1 MPKLTIVRANKRAF
15 GGAEIYLERLC
26 EELGRNHVDYE
37 ILHSRIPKWLASGL
51 RAWLFNMQVCLARDT
66 SRFYFSL
73 DRVSC
78 ADVLRVGD
86 GVHKHYMQLKGG
98 LPYTLLNLVY
108 TYIEKRGFAHAKH
121 LIAISEMVKRNI
133 MDCYGVAP
141 EKISVVYN
149 GIPLHSEQEQAAHR
163 ASAQNLRKT
172 LALGELP
179 VILYVGSGYKRKGVH
194 ELLELFARLQSRA
207 WLLILGKER
216 HLQAYIAHARA
227 LGIEERVRFLGARI
241 DVWGFYALASIFV
254 FPTHYEPFGN
264 VILEAMHSRC
274 AVITTRQCGGGELLA
289 SRWLMQN
296 PADTTIVGEI
306 DALLSDSA
314 LLQHVQEENYARSL
328 EFGID
333 KNAAQTMEILTRFC
347 KNEPTDTWLQK

>member
-1 MPKLTIVRANKRAF
+1 MDNLCIVRANKKAF
-15 GGAEIYLERLC
+15 GGAEIYLQRLC
-26 EELGRNHVDYE
+26 DELERQNVRYE
-37 ILHSRIPKWLASGL
+37 IVHSKIPKWLFSGL
-51 RAWLFNMQVCLARDT
+51 RAWLFDMQICLSRDP

-86 GVHKHYMQLKGG
+86 GVHLHYMRIKGG
-98 LPYTLLNLVY
+98 FPYTPLNLAY
-108 TYIEKRGFAHAKH
+108 TSIERRGFARAKH

-133 MDCYGVAP
+133 IDCYGVAP

-149 GIPLHSEQEQAAHR
+149 GIPLHSEKLQAKNRER
-163 ASAQNLRKT
+163 ALALRT
-172 LALGELP
+172 ELALGDLP

-194 ELLELFARLQSRA
+194 ELLEIFARLKSNA

-216 HLQAYIAHARA
+216 HLSAYTAHAKQ
-227 LGIEERVRFLGARI
+227 LGIEKRVHFLGARS
-241 DVWGFYALASIFV
+241 DVWGFYALASVFV

-274 AVITTRQCGGGELLA
+274 AVVTTRQCGGGELLD
-289 SRWLMQN
+289 SRWIMN
-296 PADTTIVGEI
+296 DSKDYAIASAI
-306 DALLSDSA
+306 DSLLADSA
-314 LLQHVQEENYARSL
+314 LLASVQEHNYQRSL

-333 KNAAQTMEILTRFC
+333 KNALQTLGILGRFF
-347 KNEPTDTWLQK
+347 

>member
-1 MPKLTIVRANKRAF
+1 MLRLTIVRANKRAF

-26 EELGRNHVDYE
+26 EELGKNGIEYD
-37 ILHSRIPKWLASGL
+37 ILHSAIPKWILSGL
-51 RAWLFNMQVCLARDT
+51 RAWLFDMQVCLSRDS
-66 SRFYFSL
+66 SRFFFSL

-86 GVHKHYMQLKGG
+86 GVHRHYMHIKGG
-98 LPYTLLNLVY
+98 FPYTLLNLAY
-108 TYIEKRGFAHAKH
+108 THIEKRGFAHAKH

-133 MDCYGVAP
+133 IDCYGVAP

-149 GIPLHSEQEQAAHR
+149 GIPLHSKEEQEAHS
-163 ASAQNLRKT
+163 ASAERLRAE
-172 LALGELP
+172 LCLGELP

-194 ELLELFARLQSRA
+194 ELLDVFARLQSRA

-216 HLQAYIAHARA
+216 HLDAYKAHAKR
-227 LGIEERVRFLGARI
+227 LQIESRVRFLGARS
-241 DVWGFYALASIFV
+241 DVWGFYALASVFV

-274 AVITTRQCGGGELLA
+274 AVITTRQCGGGELL
-289 SRWLMQN
+289 SPRWLMQN
-296 PADTTIVGEI
+296 PTDYAIAREI

-314 LLQHVQEENYARSL
+314 LLTRVQEENYARSL

-333 KNAAQTMEILTRFC
+333 KNAAQTMEIIA
-347 KNEPTDTWLQK
+347 KVAGG

>member
-26 EELGRNHVDYE
+26 DELSKHGIEYD
-37 ILHSRIPKWLASGL
+37 ILHSMIPKWLSSGL
-51 RAWLFNMQVCLARDT
+51 RAWLFNLQVCLARDS
-66 SRFYFSL
+66 SRFFFSL

-86 GVHKHYMQLKGG
+86 GVHRHYMHIKGG
-98 LPYTLLNLVY
+98 FPYTLLNLVY
-108 TYIEKRGFAHAKH
+108 THIEKRGFAHAKH

-133 MDCYGVAP
+133 IDCYGVAP
-141 EKISVVYN
+141 EKITVVYN
-149 GIPLHSEQEQAAHR
+149 GIPLHSEEEQAAHR
-163 ASAQNLRKT
+163 ASAEKLRAELT
-172 LALGELP
+172 LGELP

-216 HLQAYIAHARA
+216 HLDAYKAHAKR
-227 LGIEERVRFLGARI
+227 LGIEERVRFLGARS
-241 DVWGFYALASIFV
+241 DVWGFYALASVFV

-274 AVITTRQCGGGELLA
+274 AVITTRQCGGGELLS

-296 PADTTIVGEI
+296 PSDDSIACEI

-314 LLQHVQEENYARSL
+314 LLKRVQEENYARSL
-328 EFGID
+328 AFGID
-333 KNAAQTMEILTRFC
+333 KNATQTMEIIA
-347 KNEPTDTWLQK
+347 KIAGN

>member
-1 MPKLTIVRANKRAF
+1 MLRLTIVRANKRAF

-26 EELGRNHVDYE
+26 EELGKNGIEYD
-37 ILHSRIPKWLASGL
+37 ILHSAIPKWLSSGL
-51 RAWLFNMQVCLARDT
+51 RAWLFDMQVCLARDS
-66 SRFYFSL
+66 SRFFFSL

-86 GVHKHYMQLKGG
+86 GVHRHYMRIKGG
-98 LPYTLLNLVY
+98 FPYTLLNLAY
-108 TYIEKRGFAHAKH
+108 THIEKRGFAHAKH

-133 MDCYGVAP
+133 IDCYGVAP

-149 GIPLHSEQEQAAHR
+149 GIPLHSEEEQEAHS
-163 ASAQNLRKT
+163 ASAERLRAE
-172 LALGELP
+172 LCLGELP

-194 ELLELFARLQSRA
+194 ELLEVFARLQSRA

-216 HLQAYIAHARA
+216 HLDAYKAHAKR
-227 LGIEERVRFLGARI
+227 LQIESRVRFLGARS
-241 DVWGFYALASIFV
+241 DVWGFYALASVFV

-289 SRWLMQN
+289 PRWLMQN
-296 PADTTIVGEI
+296 PTDYAIAREI

-314 LLQHVQEENYARSL
+314 LLRRVQEENYARSL

-333 KNAAQTMEILTRFC
+333 KNAAQTMEIIA
-347 KNEPTDTWLQK
+347 KVAGG

>member
-1 MPKLTIVRANKRAF
+1 MLRLTIVRANKRAF

-26 EELGRNHVDYE
+26 EELSKNGIEYD
-37 ILHSRIPKWLASGL
+37 ILHSTIPKWILSGL
-51 RAWLFNMQVCLARDT
+51 RAWLFDMQVCLARDS
-66 SRFYFSL
+66 SRFFFSL

-86 GVHKHYMQLKGG
+86 GVHRHYMRIKGG
-98 LPYTLLNLVY
+98 FPYTPLNLAY
-108 TYIEKRGFAHAKH
+108 THIEARGFAHAKH

-133 MDCYGVAP
+133 IDCYGVAP

-149 GIPLHSEQEQAAHR
+149 GIPLHSEQEQAAHS
-163 ASAQNLRKT
+163 ASAKNLRAE
-172 LALGELP
+172 LCLGELP

-194 ELLELFARLQSRA
+194 ELLDVFARLQSRA

-216 HLQAYIAHARA
+216 HLDAYKAHAKR
-227 LGIEERVRFLGARI
+227 LQIEERVRFLGARS
-241 DVWGFYALASIFV
+241 DVWGFYALASVFV

-274 AVITTRQCGGGELLA
+274 AVVTTRQCGGGELLTP
-289 SRWLMQN
+289 RWLMQS
-296 PADTTIVGEI
+296 PSDYGIAREI

-314 LLQHVQEENYARSL
+314 LLERVQEENYARSL

-333 KNAAQTMEILTRFC
+333 KNAAQTMEIIARIAGS
-347 KNEPTDTWLQK
+347 